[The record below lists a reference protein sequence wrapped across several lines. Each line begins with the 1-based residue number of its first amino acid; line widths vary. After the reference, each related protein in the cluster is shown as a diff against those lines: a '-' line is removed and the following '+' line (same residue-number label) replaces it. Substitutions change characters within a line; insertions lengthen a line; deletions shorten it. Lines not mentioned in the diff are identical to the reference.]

1 MSKELVAKPLVKNIY
16 QGIRDEVENMDRKP
30 VLSIVQVG
38 EDPASEYY
46 INSLKKK
53 GGKCSIE
60 VRIESFELQ
69 TGADQIIKTIHKLNK
84 DTSVDAIMIQ
94 KPLPAH
100 IDDFEVTLQIDPEK
114 DVDGLHPLNVGRL
127 VLGRDG
133 FVPATPAA
141 VLELIKFYEIR
152 TEGKH
157 VVIVGRSDI
166 VGKPLV
172 NLFLH
177 KNETGN
183 ATVTV
188 CHSRTNDLAGITK
201 QADILVAAIGK
212 AFFIKKEQVK
222 SGAIIIDVGIN
233 EYKENEKVRYVGD
246 VDFEDCYDT
255 VSKITPV
262 PGGIGSITT
271 AMLLN
276 NVLIANKTEKKNKKV
291 LT

>member
-1 MSKELVAKPLVKNIY
+1 MSKELVAKPLVKKIY
-16 QGIRDEVENMDRKP
+16 QGIKDEVETMDRKP
-30 VLSIVQVG
+30 VLSIIQVG
-38 EDPASEYY
+38 KDPASEYY

-53 GGKCSIE
+53 GVKCGIE
-60 VRIESFELQ
+60 VRTENYGLQ
-69 TGADQIIKTIHKLNK
+69 SSANQVIKKIRKLNE
-84 DTSVDAIMIQ
+84 DTSVDALMVQ

-100 IDDFEVTLQIDPEK
+100 IDDFEITLHIDPLK
-114 DVDGLHPLNVGRL
+114 DVDGLHPLNMGKL
-127 VLGRDG
+127 LLGRDG
-133 FVPATPAA
+133 FIPATPAA
-141 VLELIKFYEIR
+141 VLELIKYYEIQ

-166 VGKPLV
+166 VGKPLT
-172 NLFLH
+172 NLFLL

-188 CHSRTNDLAGITK
+188 CHSRTKDLTELTK

-222 SGAIIIDVGIN
+222 PKAIVIDVGIN

-255 VSKITPV
+255 VSRITPV

-276 NVLIANKTEKKNKKV
+276 NVLIATQNKKNVKKC
-291 LT
+291 